1 MNQDWLEWDLDLGLF
16 VVADGMG
23 GHNAGEVAS
32 HLAVEAIRDFVV
44 ESASGDLTWPFTY
57 EPAYSPESNRL
68 LTAVR
73 LANRRIY
80 EQGCAHTAM
89 EGMGTTVVAVLAAGD
104 QVALV
109 SVGDSRIY
117 RWRDGALEQ
126 MTNDDTW
133 LATVMGVPD
142 DSRTESNHPLK
153 HVLTSVVGTREDLRP
168 SSREEA
174 LQGRRPLRAVQR
186 RHPWPARR
194 GRHCRGCQGGR
205 HAGAAGLGPGGRGAG
220 PQDQRQRHRARHRG
234 GLTGRILDR
243 LEVRIIRVAG
253 HVRRSFLSLCLF
265 VVCAMWSACSAPT
278 PSVPPAQSLPEAGP
292 SSPAS
297 AAGRRDA
304 CRDRLSRRQP
314 DGGAR
319 PRHAAQFSV
328 AHPAA
333 AR

>member
-1 MNQDWLEWDLDLGLF
+1 MNQDWLEWDLGLGLF

-23 GHNAGEVAS
+23 GHNAGEVAAR
-32 HLAVEAIRDFVV
+32 LAVEAIRDFVV

-80 EQGCAHTAM
+80 EQGCSHSAM
-89 EGMGTTVVAVLAAGD
+89 EGMGTTVVAILAAGD
-104 QVALV
+104 QIALV

-142 DSRTESNHPLK
+142 DSRTESNHPLR

-174 LQGRRPLRAVQR
+174 LRPGDRFVMCSDGVHGRLDAAAIAEVVRKGGSPEELASALVEAAL
-186 RHPWPARR
+186 ARR
-194 GRHCRGCQGGR
+194 TSDN
-205 HAGAAGLGPGGRGAG
+205 ATAL
-220 PQDQRQRHRARHRG
+220 
-234 GLTGRILDR
+234 
-243 LEVRIIRVAG
+243 VVA
-253 HVRRSFLSLCLF
+253 V
-265 VVCAMWSACSAPT
+265 
-278 PSVPPAQSLPEAGP
+278 
-292 SSPAS
+292 
-297 AAGRRDA
+297 D
-304 CRDRLSRRQP
+304 
-314 DGGAR
+314 
-319 PRHAAQFSV
+319 
-328 AHPAA
+328 
-333 AR
+333 

>member
-1 MNQDWLEWDLDLGLF
+1 MNQDWLEWDLGLGLF

-23 GHNAGEVAS
+23 GHNAGEVAA
-32 HLAVEAIRDFVV
+32 HLAIEAIRDFVV

-80 EQGCAHTAM
+80 EQGCTHTAM
-89 EGMGTTVVAVLAAGD
+89 EGMGTTVVAILAAGD

-174 LQGRRPLRAVQR
+174 LRPGDRFVLCSDGIHGRLDAAAIADVVKAGGSPEQLASALVEAAL
-186 RHPWPARR
+186 ARR
-194 GRHCRGCQGGR
+194 TSDN
-205 HAGAAGLGPGGRGAG
+205 ATAL
-220 PQDQRQRHRARHRG
+220 
-234 GLTGRILDR
+234 
-243 LEVRIIRVAG
+243 VVA
-253 HVRRSFLSLCLF
+253 V
-265 VVCAMWSACSAPT
+265 
-278 PSVPPAQSLPEAGP
+278 
-292 SSPAS
+292 
-297 AAGRRDA
+297 D
-304 CRDRLSRRQP
+304 
-314 DGGAR
+314 
-319 PRHAAQFSV
+319 
-328 AHPAA
+328 
-333 AR
+333 